1 MAFGTSGGYLLSS
14 KLVLENGEHWS
25 KPFFIMAIPT
35 FIVGILFYT
44 ILKEKVIR
52 PGEEAARAAAEE
64 GPQEKISLKKFSQI
78 VIY

>member
-1 MAFGTSGGYLLSS
+1 AFGTSGGYLLSS
-14 KLVLENGEHWS
+14 KLVLENGEQWS

-44 ILKEKVIR
+44 ILKDKVIR

-64 GPQEKISLKKFSQI
+64 GPQDKISLKEIFSNR
-78 VIY
+78 